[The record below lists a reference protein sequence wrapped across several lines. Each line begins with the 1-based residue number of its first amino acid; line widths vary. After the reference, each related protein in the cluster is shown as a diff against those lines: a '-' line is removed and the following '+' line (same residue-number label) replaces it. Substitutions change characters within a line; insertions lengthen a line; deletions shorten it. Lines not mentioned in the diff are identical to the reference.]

1 MFRRTAPSSL
11 RRTTVLA
18 LLTLLPTVA
27 WAAGG
32 GQAFQYTLL
41 ALVVILTGAK
51 LGGDLA
57 QRAGQPS
64 VLGELVAGVILG
76 NLHVVGV
83 DALGFIAH
91 DPMIDVL
98 AQLGAVVLLFEVG
111 LESTVAQMARVGLPA
126 TVVALLGV
134 IAPMLLGWGVGAW
147 LLPEHSTYVH
157 LFLGAALS
165 ATSVGITAR
174 VLQDLG
180 QSQTPEARIILGAA
194 VIDDVLG
201 LVVLAAVSGLIQ
213 AADRGV
219 EMALGPLLWIIAKAV
234 LFLFGALAVGVK
246 VMPRVYRRAARLR
259 GDGILLG
266 VSLAFAFLLAWAA
279 GAAGLAPIVGAF
291 AAGLVLEGAMF
302 EPFARTSGS
311 GAHASEAHE
320 LEELVRPIGQLL
332 APVFFV
338 VMGFRVDVAAFGDAS
353 VLGLAAA
360 LTVAA
365 ILGKQA
371 CMLGTGPGVRRFAV
385 GVGMIPRG
393 EVGLIFANIGLGLK
407 IKGESVIDPS
417 TFTAVVLMVI
427 VTTLV
432 TPPVL
437 AWSLR
442 RPDEHGAGGY
452 PPPATPPGQDAEALP
467 SAAGNP
473 DAAALPDVSQDP
485 P

>member
-18 LLTLLPTVA
+18 LLTFLPAVA

-32 GQAFQYTLL
+32 GEAFQHTLL

-111 LESTVAQMARVGLPA
+111 LESTVAQMAKVGRPA
-126 TVVALLGV
+126 TMVALLGV
-134 IAPMLLGWGVGAW
+134 IAPMLFGWGVGAW

-213 AADRGV
+213 AADQGV

-302 EPFARTSGS
+302 EPFART
-311 GAHASEAHE
+311 GAAHGGDAHE

-442 RPDEHGAGGY
+442 RPGVQGAGGY